1 MKKILLGLIV
11 ALAVAGCAPKPQP
24 TEKPTVVVSFYILE
38 EFTRRV
44 TGDLVTIVNLMPN
57 GGDAHDF
64 ELSVADR
71 LQVEDADHVL
81 LLGNDFEHWAEDV
94 YDDPATAEGV
104 LIVGKNVEPRMDPLV
119 NQVDPHIWLSLRNAI
134 VMMET
139 IKDYFSEN
147 DPKNAAT
154 YVTNFEAAKAE
165 FEALDQEFMTVLS
178 GRVRDEFLTNH
189 AAFGY
194 LAHDYGLVMIPVMG
208 LEPDA
213 EPDARTLA
221 VMIDTVKTY
230 KIPYILYEDVA
241 SQNVA
246 QVIAEATGAK
256 TGILTPIE
264 SLTEEQI
271 ANDDDFLSVMRT
283 NLEWLTKAVT
293 E

>member
-1 MKKILLGLIV
+1 MKKIWLGLMV
-11 ALAVAGCAPKPQP
+11 TLVLAGCAPKPQP
-24 TEKPTVVVSFYILE
+24 SEKPTVVVSFYILE

-44 TGDLVTIVNLMPN
+44 TGDLVTLINLMPN

-71 LQVEDADHVL
+71 LQIEEADHVL

-94 YDDPATAEGV
+94 YDDPMTAEGV
-104 LIVGKNVEPRMDPLV
+104 LIVGKDVEPRMDPLV
-119 NQVDPHIWLSLRNAI
+119 NQVDPHIWLSLRNAV

-139 IKDYFSEN
+139 IKDYFSAI
-147 DPKNAAT
+147 DPTNAAT
-154 YVTNFEAAKAE
+154 YSSNFEAAKAE
-165 FEALDQEFMTVLS
+165 FDALDQEFTTALS
-178 GRVRDEFLTNH
+178 GRVRDEFVTNH

-221 VMIDTVKTY
+221 LMIDTVKTY
-230 KIPYILYEDVA
+230 KIPYILYEDTA

-246 QVIAEATGAK
+246 QIIADATGAK
-256 TGILTPIE
+256 TGILQPIE
-264 SLTEEQI
+264 SLSADQV
-271 ANDDDFLSVMRT
+271 ANGDDFLSLMRV